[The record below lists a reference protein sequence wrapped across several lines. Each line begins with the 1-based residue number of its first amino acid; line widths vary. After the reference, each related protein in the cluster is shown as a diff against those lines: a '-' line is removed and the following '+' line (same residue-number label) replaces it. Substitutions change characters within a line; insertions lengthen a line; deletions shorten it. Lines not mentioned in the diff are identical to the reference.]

1 MKLSKKKSTKKI
13 SVTCYSLTHTYL
25 EYATN
30 NSKHIVNLYKVINQ
44 TDPILKT
51 A

>member
-13 SVTCYSLTHTYL
+13 SVTCYSRHTYL